1 MATPACVRLF
11 GLLLLMMGIVGTA
24 ASQPLRFPNP
34 KAAKTGREQ
43 LDKAAGKPS
52 AGPASS
58 SGEKKTPPPAAPTV
72 ETLKLPSGAVIVI
85 SGDVKEPLRQAPA
98 RAVVLTPEEYQRMLD
113 QIAQLKRQ
121 ARPEKPVTPSSC
133 KVTGRVEGSMAYLQV
148 QFDFKTDSANGLID
162 LGCAGATPTDAKLD
176 GALAW
181 LQRGE
186 DGYVIPVENP
196 GPHEAKLELVVPVA
210 AKKAFKGAGRGFDL
224 ELPRAAIT
232 TLEQLDLPGAL
243 SEVLLSS
250 RTVRPRQLDAQRSR
264 LEKVPITAA
273 GPLDNT
279 RRLDLTWKGPAAEP
293 ARSPTVLAAI
303 GKLTVRIESQ
313 VLTDVELELRA
324 LSGETAVWRVL
335 VPLPPDGVQ
344 EVKALPQDEARV
356 QSIERSA
363 DKQGTLVTV
372 RLKQPGAEPL
382 RLSFRLQQPRSTSS
396 VPIGPITV
404 PDAMTQRGEIELRA
418 VDEIRLHYTRRGDV
432 GQREVSDEQ
441 RRDNVKAAFAYWN
454 AAAAAGPPAAPFVT
468 LQIEPVKGAVETR
481 VTHTL
486 RLIPPEGSTAGQW
499 RLLTQLDVRPV
510 RTAVDRI
517 DLSLPPGYKFEDTI
531 GPSSSELVEK
541 VTSDQAN
548 QVLQIKLASKQSRPF
563 LIKLPGFYLLQ
574 PAEQETAL
582 ELPRPMAWS
591 VEHEIQ
597 SGATP
602 PPGRTPTLDRGGQV
616 TVGYP
621 EGIEPSRS
629 LDLQENG
636 SPRVRSLFPQ
646 TPETREF
653 TWQTDRA
660 PVRLTAGWRPHR
672 AELRV
677 DALADVTL
685 AGRQAH
691 VRQHLQLQFSQAPP
705 AQLLLRV
712 PAGLAGGLQ
721 VIEGGT
727 LSRDDKNPK
736 ERSVVLKAPP
746 DREQQIILQYSFA
759 LPPAREVRGIRRFDV
774 PLVHVVQATRGES
787 KVRVW
792 CDPGELP
799 ELASGRWE
807 EAPAEVVPNRESL
820 PVLVLHGGL
829 ASPLALKSGRA
840 GSPVLA
846 SAAVERVLAHAF
858 VDEGTSQSYQVR
870 FLLSKLT
877 TRHLDVQLPVALTTS
892 NVQVSLDGVGVP
904 LRMIDEAG
912 QEVEVGKIVRLK
924 VDPEL
929 YPKPV
934 DLAVSYQIDP
944 SRLEGNGRFLS
955 TLRPPT
961 LTGAIFMGRV
971 RWQVDLPAGD
981 LAVYALDGSLEERWC
996 WSNWLFRLR
1005 PAATSEELE
1014 RWFKGEGAKDN
1025 NDAEPAALC
1034 WQSTL
1039 GPLPLVHVP
1048 QRFWLLICA
1057 FVFLA
1062 VALVLFFAP
1071 LPRFLFWVCV
1081 LLLGAAIAGMGVI
1094 WPGILSVVAFGCQ
1107 LPVVVL
1113 LLLVGF
1119 QWTLHQRYRRQVVFM
1134 PGFTRLKPGSS
1145 LAPAGSSHRKREL
1158 STVDEPPKRG
1168 SSLTRAPK
1176 A

>member
-1 MATPACVRLF
+1 M
-11 GLLLLMMGIVGTA
+11 GTA
-24 ASQPLRFPNP
+24 VSQPFRFPNP
-34 KAAKTGREQ
+34 KAKTGREQ
-43 LDKAAGKPS
+43 PGKTVAKPS
-52 AGPASS
+52 AGPATSS
-58 SGEKKTPPPAAPTV
+58 DEKKTPPPAGPAV

-85 SGDVKEPLRQAPA
+85 SGNVKEALRQAPA
-98 RAVVLTPEEYQRMLD
+98 RAVVLTPEEYQRMLE
-113 QIAQLKRQ
+113 QIEQLERQ

-133 KVTGRVEGSMAYLQV
+133 KVTGRVDGSMAYLQV

-186 DGYVIPVENP
+186 DGYVIPVDNP
-196 GPHEAKLELVVPVA
+196 GPHEAKLELVVPIA

-250 RTVRPRQLDAQRSR
+250 RTVRPKQLDAQHSR

-293 ARSPTVLAAI
+293 ARSPTVLAAT

-335 VPLPPDGVQ
+335 VPLPPEGVQ

-382 RLSFRLQQPRSTSS
+382 RLSLRLQQPRSTGG

-418 VDEIRLHYTRRGDV
+418 VDEIRLHYTKRGDV
-432 GQREVSDEQ
+432 GQREVTDEQ

-468 LQIEPVKGAVETR
+468 LQTEPVKGAVETR

-517 DLSLPPGYKFEDTI
+517 DLALPPGYKFEDTI
-531 GPSSSELVEK
+531 GPSPSELVEK

-563 LIKLPGFYLLQ
+563 LIKLPGVYPLQ
-574 PAEQETAL
+574 SAEQESAL
-582 ELPRPMAWS
+582 ELPRPVAWS

-597 SGATP
+597 GGAAAT
-602 PPGRTPTLDRGGQV
+602 PPGRTPTLDRGGQL
-616 TVGYP
+616 TVSYP

-629 LDLQENG
+629 LDLQESG
-636 SPRVRSLFPQ
+636 SPRIRSLFPQ

-660 PVRLTAGWRPHR
+660 PAHLTAGWRPHR

-677 DALADVTL
+677 EALADVTL

-691 VRQHLQLQFSQAPP
+691 VRQHLQLQLSQAPP
-705 AQLLLRV
+705 AQVLLRV
-712 PAGLAGGLQ
+712 PVGLAGDVQL
-721 VIEGGT
+721 IEGGI
-727 LSRDDKNPK
+727 LSPREDKNPA
-736 ERSVVLKAPP
+736 ERSVVLKATP
-746 DREQQIILQYSFA
+746 DREQQIVLQYSFG
-759 LPPAREVRGIRRFDV
+759 LPPAPEVRGIRRFVV
-774 PLVHVVQATRGES
+774 PLVQVVQATRGET

-820 PVLVLHGGL
+820 PVLVLRGGL

-840 GSPVLA
+840 GSPILA

-929 YPKPV
+929 YTKPI

-981 LAVYALDGSLEERWC
+981 LAVYALDGSLEQRWC

-1005 PAATSEELE
+1005 PASTSGELE

-1025 NDAEPAALC
+1025 NDTEPAALC

-1039 GPLPLVHVP
+1039 APLPLVHVP
-1048 QRFWLLICA
+1048 QRFWLLTCA

-1071 LPRFLFWVCV
+1071 LPRFLFWICI
-1081 LLLGAAIAGMGVI
+1081 LLLGAAIAAMGII

-1119 QWTLHQRYRRQVVFM
+1119 QWTLHQRY
-1134 PGFTRLKPGSS
+1134 
-1145 LAPAGSSHRKREL
+1145 
-1158 STVDEPPKRG
+1158 
-1168 SSLTRAPK
+1168 
-1176 A
+1176 

>member
-1 MATPACVRLF
+1 
-11 GLLLLMMGIVGTA
+11 
-24 ASQPLRFPNP
+24 
-34 KAAKTGREQ
+34 
-43 LDKAAGKPS
+43 
-52 AGPASS
+52 
-58 SGEKKTPPPAAPTV
+58 
-72 ETLKLPSGAVIVI
+72 
-85 SGDVKEPLRQAPA
+85 
-98 RAVVLTPEEYQRMLD
+98 
-113 QIAQLKRQ
+113 
-121 ARPEKPVTPSSC
+121 
-133 KVTGRVEGSMAYLQV
+133 
-148 QFDFKTDSANGLID
+148 
-162 LGCAGATPTDAKLD
+162 
-176 GALAW
+176 
-181 LQRGE
+181 
-186 DGYVIPVENP
+186 
-196 GPHEAKLELVVPVA
+196 
-210 AKKAFKGAGRGFDL
+210 
-224 ELPRAAIT
+224 
-232 TLEQLDLPGAL
+232 
-243 SEVLLSS
+243 
-250 RTVRPRQLDAQRSR
+250 
-264 LEKVPITAA
+264 
-273 GPLDNT
+273 
-279 RRLDLTWKGPAAEP
+279 
-293 ARSPTVLAAI
+293 
-303 GKLTVRIESQ
+303 
-313 VLTDVELELRA
+313 
-324 LSGETAVWRVL
+324 
-335 VPLPPDGVQ
+335 
-344 EVKALPQDEARV
+344 
-356 QSIERSA
+356 
-363 DKQGTLVTV
+363 
-372 RLKQPGAEPL
+372 
-382 RLSFRLQQPRSTSS
+382 
-396 VPIGPITV
+396 
-404 PDAMTQRGEIELRA
+404 
-418 VDEIRLHYTRRGDV
+418 
-432 GQREVSDEQ
+432 
-441 RRDNVKAAFAYWN
+441 
-454 AAAAAGPPAAPFVT
+454 
-468 LQIEPVKGAVETR
+468 
-481 VTHTL
+481 
-486 RLIPPEGSTAGQW
+486 
-499 RLLTQLDVRPV
+499 
-510 RTAVDRI
+510 
-517 DLSLPPGYKFEDTI
+517 
-531 GPSSSELVEK
+531 
-541 VTSDQAN
+541 
-548 QVLQIKLASKQSRPF
+548 
-563 LIKLPGFYLLQ
+563 
-574 PAEQETAL
+574 
-582 ELPRPMAWS
+582 
-591 VEHEIQ
+591 
-597 SGATP
+597 
-602 PPGRTPTLDRGGQV
+602 
-616 TVGYP
+616 
-621 EGIEPSRS
+621 
-629 LDLQENG
+629 
-636 SPRVRSLFPQ
+636 
-646 TPETREF
+646 
-653 TWQTDRA
+653 
-660 PVRLTAGWRPHR
+660 
-672 AELRV
+672 
-677 DALADVTL
+677 
-685 AGRQAH
+685 
-691 VRQHLQLQFSQAPP
+691 
-705 AQLLLRV
+705 
-712 PAGLAGGLQ
+712 
-721 VIEGGT
+721 
-727 LSRDDKNPK
+727 
-736 ERSVVLKAPP
+736 
-746 DREQQIILQYSFA
+746 
-759 LPPAREVRGIRRFDV
+759 
-774 PLVHVVQATRGES
+774 VVQATRGET

-807 EAPAEVVPNRESL
+807 EVPAEVVPNRESL
-820 PVLVLHGGL
+820 PVLVLRGGL

-840 GSPVLA
+840 GSPILA